1 MRTHE
6 RRTGTATTV
15 TTLPVEPAATA
26 TSLLG
31 RPEPVAGLTVGH
43 VDDPAEGAADALA
56 DTAIGRLRRMTQTWP
71 ATAVEGP
78 PRPWSPG
85 ATPIVGRAGGPLD
98 AGTGTL
104 ISSRLGGGRGLG
116 GPARSRMEAAF
127 GTGLSHVRIH
137 DDTMAGRLNDAV
149 SARAFTLGN
158 DVFLGRGVTP
168 DTPAGDH
175 VLAHEI
181 AHVLTERTGVHRL
194 RRWWQPA
201 PPPAPQPLTT
211 LPPRARRQPDGLR
224 WEEVMKDPRGDVYRL
239 IDGSGHGW
247 EAAGS
252 NAAWKQTDWNI
263 VVDMTA
269 VWWYDVTAAKWVKGD
284 PPATH
289 RRALAEE
296 RPPFAVADLH
306 GYPDA
311 GSVPV
316 YVKKKYRIKPTSK
329 KTKGPR
335 GPGLRALDRTARVLM
350 TDMPEAATPHL
361 ATAPIGGSLHVAGNT
376 GKRHVST
383 TDATHGL
390 AALRGALDPGARLPE
405 GRRARK
411 DAIKLRA
418 LQSGDYRAHHA
429 ASNRGLGELS
439 AALTRPPTWHNVD
452 QSAGDAEHGE
462 MTVLADLDRDLR
474 AHPNP
479 GPNPIVRDLGGVKLA
494 CGACKLAFEAYNQF
508 IAGPLGYSIK
518 VSGTHGGFYL
528 GWRTPDVIWNNPAA
542 QAYVR
547 NRLPDGGVL
556 DNQGVLRGISDSTS
570 GYHDPEES
578 DSEWE
583 EV

>member
-1 MRTHE
+1 MRTLE
-6 RRTGTATTV
+6 RRPGVITATT
-15 TTLPVEPAATA
+15 EPADPVVPVASIA
-26 TSLLG
+26 G

-43 VDDPAEGAADALA
+43 ADDPAERAADALA
-56 DTAIGRLRRMTQTWP
+56 DTAIERLRR
-71 ATAVEGP
+71 ATSTTPTVGVEP
-78 PRPWSPG
+78 VPRPPAPS

-98 AGTGTL
+98 PGTSTL
-104 ISSRLGGGRGLG
+104 ISARLGGGRPLP
-116 GPARSRMEAAF
+116 GPDRSRMEAAF
-127 GTGLSHVRIH
+127 GTGLSHVRLH
-137 DDTMAGRLNDAV
+137 DDPMAGRLNDAV
-149 SARAFTLGN
+149 AARAFTLGN
-158 DVFLGRGVTP
+158 DVFLGRGVDPTTR
-168 DTPAGDH
+168 DGDQ

-181 AHVLTERTGVHRL
+181 AHVLTERTGLHRL
-194 RRWWQPA
+194 RRWWQPV

-211 LPPRARRQPDGLR
+211 LPPRSKKQPDGLR
-224 WEEVMKDPRGDVYRL
+224 WEEVLKDPRGDVFRL
-239 IDGSGHGW
+239 VDGGGHGW
-247 EAAGS
+247 EAIGP
-252 NAAWKQTDWNI
+252 NAVWKQTDWNI
-263 VVDMTA
+263 VVDRTA
-269 VWWYDVTAAKWVKGD
+269 TWWYDATAGKWGRGD

-289 RRALAEE
+289 RRALDEE
-296 RPPFAVADLH
+296 RPPFAGPDLH

-311 GSVPV
+311 RSVPV
-316 YVKKKYRIKPTSK
+316 YVKAKYRLKPTSK
-329 KTKGPR
+329 KTRGPR

-350 TDMPEAATPHL
+350 TDMPEASTPHL

-376 GKRHVST
+376 GNRHVT
-383 TDATHGL
+383 ATDATRGL

-439 AALTRPPTWHNVD
+439 AALTAPPNWHNVG

-494 CGACKLAFEAYNQF
+494 CGACKLAFEAYNQL
-508 IAGPLGYSIK
+508 IAAPLGYSIK

-528 GWRTPDVIWNNPAA
+528 GWRAPDVIWNHEAA
-542 QAYVR
+542 LAYVES
-547 NRLPDGGVL
+547 NLPEGYL
-556 DNQGVLRGISDSTS
+556 DDRGVLRGISDSS
-570 GYHDPEES
+570 AGYHGPEES